1 VRKERKPNP
10 FGGKIKII
18 LPNGCVLRLYRHP
31 ARKSERDVRELA
43 GAVELRG

>member
-1 VRKERKPNP
+1 MRKERKPNP

-18 LPNGCVLRLYRHP
+18 LPNGCVLRLYRHA
-31 ARKSERDVRELA
+31 ARESERDVRELA